1 LKILLIGAAVI
12 AVILLGP
19 FLIPVPDL
27 KDTVDPS
34 LLAEEDSLFVRLE
47 NVNVHYKVSGEGF
60 PPVVLLH
67 GFGASTFSWR
77 EVFSPLADRF
87 TVMAFDRPGF
97 GLTSRPLG
105 EEIKGFNPYTQENQV
120 ELTVKLM
127 DHLGFEKAVLIGNSA
142 GGLTALEIAIA
153 HPERVI
159 GLVMVDAAVYTNDGD
174 NLFFK
179 LLTSTP
185 QGRHLGPLVSRLFLN
200 DARSLLDLAWHDPSK
215 ITPEILEGYEKPLK
229 ANDWDRA
236 LWELT
241 LARRKF
247 DVSKLGNIDI
257 PTLVLS
263 GDDDRIVPVE
273 DSVRLAREIPNAVL
287 HIFPDTGHVPQEE
300 NPQEFLEVVL
310 PFIESLSLIERSED
324 RNPD

>member
-1 LKILLIGAAVI
+1 LKILIIGVAVL
-12 AVILLGP
+12 AVILLVP

-27 KDTVDPS
+27 KGTVDPS
-34 LLAEEDSLFVRLE
+34 LLADEDSRFVWLE
-47 NVNVHYKVSGEGF
+47 NVNIHYKVSGEGF

-67 GFGASTFSWR
+67 GFGASIFSWR
-77 EVFSPLADRF
+77 EVFSPLASRF

-97 GLTSRPLG
+97 GLTSRPIG
-105 EEIKGFNPYTQENQV
+105 EEIKDFNPYTPENQV
-120 ELTVKLM
+120 ELTVRLM

-159 GLVMVDAAVYTNDGD
+159 GLVMVDAAVYTNDSD

-185 QGRHLGPLVSRLFLN
+185 QGRHLGPLVSRSFLN
-200 DARSLLDLAWHDPSK
+200 NAGSLLDLAWHDPSE
-215 ITPEILEGYEKPLK
+215 ITPEMLEGYEKPLK
-229 ANDWDRA
+229 ANNWDRA

-241 LARRKF
+241 LARKKF
-247 DVSKLGNIDI
+247 DVSKLGSINI
-257 PTLVLS
+257 PTLVIS

-273 DSVRLAREIPNAVL
+273 DSVRLSQEIPNAVL
-287 HIFPDTGHVPQEE
+287 HVFPDTGHVPQEE

-310 PFIESLSLIERSED
+310 PFIESLSFMEQSKD